1 MKNNKRNISS
11 FNLPV
16 LLLIII
22 VFLPS
27 AFQFAHAFENHE
39 QKYCH
44 INTIHIHEHELDCSI
59 CDFNLN
65 PTYNQAHNYF
75 RLKKISFNKKINF
88 EFYNFKYY
96 HQQLSYSLRGP
107 PELLT

>member
-1 MKNNKRNISS
+1 MKNKEYIKSLLNYSA
-11 FNLPV
+11 

-22 VFLPS
+22 MLFPTV
-27 AFQFAHAFENHE
+27 FQFFHVFENHK
-39 QKYCH
+39 QNYCH
-44 INTIHIHEHELDCSI
+44 ENTIHIHEHKLDCSI

-65 PTYNQAHNYF
+65 PTYNQALHYF
-75 RLKKISFNKKINF
+75 QVKKISFNKKINF

>member
-1 MKNNKRNISS
+1 MKSKKEKISS
-11 FNLPV
+11 FNLPA

-22 VFLPS
+22 MLFPS

-39 QKYCH
+39 KNYCH
-44 INTIHIHEHELDCSI
+44 ENTIHIHEHELDCSI

-65 PTYNQAHNYF
+65 PTYNQALHYF
-75 RLKKISFNKKINF
+75 QVKKISFNKKINF